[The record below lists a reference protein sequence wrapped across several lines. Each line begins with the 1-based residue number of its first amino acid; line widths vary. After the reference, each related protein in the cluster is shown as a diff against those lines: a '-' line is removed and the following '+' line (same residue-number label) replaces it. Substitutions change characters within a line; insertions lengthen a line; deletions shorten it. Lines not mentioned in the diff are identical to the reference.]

1 MGLTLTVLGCD
12 GGYPGPGGAASG
24 YLVRGAGTTLWLDA
38 GPGTLANLQRHV
50 GLDELDAVV
59 LSHEHP
65 DHRSDVEGLD
75 VALSMGGFLGG
86 TQASSRSG
94 SSPGGAVL
102 GREQPSLPVYAPAG
116 LAGQIYHGASAGLV
130 WHEVADGDR
139 IMVGGLTL
147 VFSRTDHGPP
157 TLAVRVDGDGAC
169 LGYSADSG
177 PGWSLQALG
186 ADLDLALCE
195 ATYCAHD
202 EGSSQHMSARQAAA
216 SAIEAG
222 AARLLLTHRWPTV
235 SAEEVFEEASAVWGR
250 PVDQAC
256 IGGTWEVGPRAAGRP
271 GNGSPGPAGSASEAA
286 AAGPASTDRL

>member
-12 GGYPGPGGAASG
+12 GGYPGTGGAASG

-50 GLDELDAVV
+50 SLDELDAVV

-75 VALSMGGFLGG
+75 VALSLGG
-86 TQASSRSG
+86 SLGKARPGSPSR
-94 SSPGGAVL
+94 GADR
-102 GREQPSLPVYAPAG
+102 GPEQSSLPVYAPAG
-116 LAGQIYHGASAGLV
+116 LAGQIYHGASTGLA

-139 IMVGGLTL
+139 IRVGGLTL
-147 VFSRTDHGPP
+147 FFSRTDHGPP

-186 ADLDLALCE
+186 EGLDLALCE
-195 ATYCAHD
+195 ATYCVDD

-235 SAEEVFEEASAVWGR
+235 SAQEVFEEASAVWGR
-250 PVDQAC
+250 PAEQAY
-256 IGGTWEVGPRAAGRP
+256 IGGTWEVGVRAAERPP
-271 GNGSPGPAGSASEAA
+271 GNRSPAPAKSASGGVP
-286 AAGPASTDRL
+286 AGPAIGDRP